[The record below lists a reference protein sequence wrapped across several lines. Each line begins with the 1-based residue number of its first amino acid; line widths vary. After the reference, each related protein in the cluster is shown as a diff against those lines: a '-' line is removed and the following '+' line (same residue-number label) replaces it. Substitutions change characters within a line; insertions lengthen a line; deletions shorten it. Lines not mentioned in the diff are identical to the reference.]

1 MVEPP
6 FGGFKM
12 VTDLNPAGDNPAK
25 DNLSYLIRISNGVK
39 CPGRP
44 CRRPAISRLL
54 TGLSGLNI
62 LAILIFAGVLIGILP
77 IFEPEAKSAEANL
90 VEAEIKEIPQTQ
102 VLEER
107 LPLLQE
113 NSLLPISKPSNPDQ
127 VPKQIEVVVTAYSSS
142 PSETDDTPFITAAGT
157 LVKEGIVASN
167 LLPFGTEIR
176 IPEIYGDKIFVVE
189 DRMSWRKGEYH
200 IDIWFSSYWEALNFG
215 TKRTY
220 IEILE
225 S

>member
-1 MVEPP
+1 MVKLP

-12 VTDLNPAGDNPAK
+12 ITDL
-25 DNLSYLIRISNGVK
+25 K
-39 CPGRP
+39 CPGGP
-44 CRRPAISRLL
+44 SRRPVISRIL

-62 LAILIFAGVLIGILP
+62 LAILIFVGVLIGILP

-90 VEAEIKEIPQTQ
+90 VEIKEDKSSSLPFAVARETKVKEIPQA
-102 VLEER
+102 LEKR

-113 NSLLPISKPSNPDQ
+113 NSLLSISSPSNPGFQ
-127 VPKQIEVVVTAYSSS
+127 LTQKIEVVVTAYSSTVDQ
-142 PSETDDTPFITAAGT
+142 TDSDPFITAAGT
-157 LVKEGIVASN
+157 WVKEGIVASN

-176 IPEIYGDKIFVVE
+176 IPEIYGEKIFVVE

-200 IDIWFSSYWEALNFG
+200 IDIWFPSYWEALNFG
-215 TKRTY
+215 TKKTY